1 MTDRWQDLRACAAMS
16 PDVFYPTATK
26 PDTRTAQAVCAMCP
40 VKQECKD
47 AEFSWAGGKDGLG
60 VWAICGYR
68 AGMTEKARRTAY
80 REWCAEQG
88 LSVKNGKSVEAL
100 QRQLAKQSAS
110 QGLKRRLRRQEI
122 LTAQREEAAA

>member
-68 AGMTEKARRTAY
+68 AGQTEKARRA
-80 REWCAEQG
+80 EFKAWCTERGQQAKYDR
-88 LSVKNGKSVEAL
+88 SDRT
-100 QRQLAKQSAS
+100 QRAAAKQSAS